1 MQIPPER
8 MSRDA
13 LLRRVIELE
22 DDKRRMEFDLD
33 DQLNRIG
40 HTRALLRTTQKV
52 VATKR
57 KRKGQ
62 LDAMSKKHIA
72 NEAMHT
78 IVQNLLSQP
87 VAILGSMAADEFT
100 IWIPINGVVTAIF
113 GPLTMMVQKL
123 KEEH

>member
-1 MQIPPER
+1 MHIPPER
-8 MSRDA
+8 MNREA
-13 LLRRVIELE
+13 LVRLVQELQ

-52 VATKR
+52 VSTQR

-72 NEAMHT
+72 NEAIHT
-78 IVQNLLSQP
+78 IIQNLLSMP
-87 VAILGSMAADEFT
+87 IAILGSMAADEFT
-100 IWIPINGVVTAIF
+100 IWIPIMGVTNAIF

>member
-52 VATKR
+52 VAKKR

>member
-1 MQIPPER
+1 MHIPPER
-8 MSRDA
+8 MNRDA
-13 LLRRVIELE
+13 LVRLVQELQ

-33 DQLNRIG
+33 DNLRRIG
-40 HTRALLRTTQKV
+40 HTRSLLRSANKV
-52 VATKR
+52 VETKR
-57 KRKGQ
+57 KKKGQ

-72 NEAMHT
+72 NEALHT

-87 VAILGSMAADEFT
+87 IAIMGSMAADEFT
-100 IWIPINGVVTAIF
+100 MWIPINGVVTAIF